1 MGGDAPVAFSS
12 YVQPIASEET
22 FQNFIQYTIAL
33 DDTGD
38 DQPDSSKVSIS
49 LDDDENPT
57 QMNFAFLDL
66 TDNTQ
71 LYKIYNVIVTATVG
85 NAS

>member
-1 MGGDAPVAFSS
+1 MGGDAPVAFTN
-12 YVQPIASEET
+12 YVQPTASEEAC
-22 FQNFIQYTIAL
+22 QIQYTIAL

-85 NAS
+85 SIA